1 MEINN
6 QLIKDNSE
14 LRMAARKQLRGKWGS
29 VVLLCFVFYIIN
41 GLLGIPYV
49 GILISI
55 LISGAL
61 MLGLVSCFI
70 KIVRDESFKIEN
82 LFDGF
87 KNFGSA
93 LLLQLLIGVFVFL
106 WSLLLLIPGIIAAYR
121 YSMAFYIL
129 NDKPEIGAM
138 DALNKS
144 KEMMRG
150 FKWKLFCLHLSFI
163 GWALLCILS
172 LGIGFLWLVPYIK
185 AAEANFYEDL
195 KEAMP
200 EDFLA

>member
-6 QLIKDNSE
+6 ELIKDNSE
-14 LRMAARKQLRGKWGS
+14 LRMAARRQLRGKWGS
-29 VVLLCFVFYIIN
+29 VVLLCFIFSIIN
-41 GLLGIPYV
+41 SLSGIPYV

-93 LLLQLLIGVFVFL
+93 LLLQLLTGVFVFL

-144 KEMMRG
+144 KEMMKG

-172 LGIGFLWLVPYIK
+172 LGIGFLWLVPYVK

-200 EDFLA
+200 EDFLL

>member
-6 QLIKDNSE
+6 ELIKDNSE
-14 LRMAARKQLRGKWGS
+14 LRMAARRQLRGKWGA
-29 VVLLCFVFYIIN
+29 VVLLCFVFSIIN
-41 GLLGIPYV
+41 SLSGIPYV

-93 LLLQLLIGVFVFL
+93 LLLQLLTGVFVFL

-144 KEMMRG
+144 KEMMKG

-172 LGIGFLWLVPYIK
+172 LGIGFLWLVPYVK

-200 EDFLA
+200 EDFLL

>member
-6 QLIKDNSE
+6 ELIKDNSE
-14 LRMAARKQLRGKWGS
+14 LRMAARRQLRGKWGS
-29 VVLLCFVFYIIN
+29 VVLLCFIFSIIN
-41 GLLGIPYV
+41 SLSGIPYV

-70 KIVRDESFKIEN
+70 KIARDESFKIEN

-93 LLLQLLIGVFVFL
+93 LLLQLLTGVFVFL

-144 KEMMRG
+144 KEMMKG

-172 LGIGFLWLVPYIK
+172 LGIGFLWLVPYVK

-200 EDFLA
+200 EDFLL